1 LLQFVKG
8 VGKGEREA
16 RVREEVEERKR
27 RYKDVA
33 PELEVEGL

>member
-1 LLQFVKG
+1 LLLFVTG

-27 RYKDVA
+27 RYKGVA